1 MLDMVSVCFCWVV
14 PSTLV
19 MSNFM
24 GLKFSRILRDL
35 KLAVFHITLCR
46 VYIEHRG
53 EDIHVNHG
61 CVGLVFYV
69 GKAGQESSDQ
79 EWPKYGISKVYVL
92 YLTELKDSVRISC
105 CRSSA
110 ALFWNGELKN

>member
-46 VYIEHRG
+46 VYIEHHG
-53 EDIHVNHG
+53 EDIHVKPWLRG
-61 CVGLVFYV
+61 FSVLCRESWG
-69 GKAGQESSDQ
+69 GKQ
-79 EWPKYGISKVYVL
+79 
-92 YLTELKDSVRISC
+92 
-105 CRSSA
+105 
-110 ALFWNGELKN
+110 